1 LPNMNREILLRSF
14 EEIPYNK
21 LWVLERIS
29 ISKNIKK
36 SYVTKKEI
44 WRGSYDVVQV
54 DDSFFWK
61 GFDINVEDKFSF
73 FQRRRSQVIEYN
85 MSRLLEE
92 NLIKEDKLLY
102 NGRFIE
108 IYSLTE
114 EGVKLLENTTD
125 DSKVD

>member
-1 LPNMNREILLRSF
+1 MNREILLRSF